1 MSETQQAVFVGKSR
15 TNTYRDYLA
24 EDTFFVVFECDD
36 VPKEEG
42 KNILNHI
49 LESKEQHGEI
59 TNMHDFE
66 DWTHKAVFTPD
77 MPVDFSLALGV
88 LNGNVM
94 YIKTVG
100 EGEIHLRRGKDF
112 VRVIHSEKVASGFIT
127 EQDMLVFT
135 TATFRR
141 LVEEEEK
148 LKGPLDKGSADQIV
162 QTLEDYYDEKGDGGS
177 LAVFAEVTSLTAAAK
192 PVKHS
197 PSYHKAAVEHT
208 EDDSEEQAEV
218 ARPGVVTT
226 GVAPVAATPP
236 IVGGK
241 RDFNEAPAETKRRN
255 LDSDGS
261 NEDGD
266 ELDKEPAAKST
277 FFSRIKLPSG
287 GRQSQRSKMITMGVL
302 AVIMVIFVWSVV
314 FGYQRR
320 QAAQARKQIDAVEAS
335 VAKKTTEAED
345 VAFLNMDRAI
355 ELLEEAKAE
364 VADLRESVGKG
375 YAREIDT
382 IATSITEKENAIV
395 QKDVQEPEEFYD
407 LALEDQKAKGDK
419 MFLEEDK
426 IAILDKTNDT
436 IYNFSADKKSIES
449 SKNSAVGDATIVGMV
464 DGALRFFVPGKG
476 LYEFTDDTKVKQLIK
491 NDSKWGTIADIAFF
505 GGNVYMLDP
514 KEGDIYKYA
523 VIADGFGEKTSYFT
537 GTVPDLDTANS
548 LKIDASVY
556 IGLSDSVLKFTRGLI
571 DEFNVTLPEKSPEI
585 VDIFTDENTERVYAW
600 DKKNASIY
608 IISKT
613 GSYEG
618 QVKSSVLA
626 KASDFVVY
634 NNQILVLSGSKIY
647 TLSNDDTSSAE
658 EKDEN

>member
-15 TNTYRDYLA
+15 THTYRDYLA
-24 EDTFFVVFECDD
+24 EDTCFLVFECDD
-36 VPKEEG
+36 TTKDEG
-42 KNILNHI
+42 KKILNHI
-49 LESKEQHGEI
+49 LESKEQHGDI
-59 TNMHDFE
+59 GNMQDFE
-66 DWTHKAVFTPD
+66 DWAHKAIFTPD
-77 MPVDFSLALGV
+77 MPVDFSMALGV

-112 VRVIHSEKVASGFIT
+112 VRVIHSEKVASGYLK

-135 TATFRR
+135 TSTFRR

-148 LKGPLDKGSADQIV
+148 LKGTLDKGTVDQIV
-162 QTLEDYYDEKGDGGS
+162 QILEGYYDEKGDGGA
-177 LAVFAEVTSLTAAAK
+177 LAVFAEVTSLTATAVQ
-192 PVKHS
+192 VKHTS
-197 PSYHKAAVEHT
+197 APPVPVPS
-208 EDDSEEQAEV
+208 
-218 ARPGVVTT
+218 
-226 GVAPVAATPP
+226 VAPVVATPP
-236 IVGGK
+236 VAGEK
-241 RDFNEAPAETKRRN
+241 RDFVEPT
-255 LDSDGS
+255 SD
-261 NEDGD
+261 DGFD
-266 ELDKEPAAKST
+266 ESARKQNI
-277 FFSRIKLPSG
+277 FSRIKLPNG
-287 GRQSQRSKMITMGVL
+287 GGQTKRSKMITMGVL
-302 AVIMVIFVWSVV
+302 AVILVIFVWSVV

-320 QAAQARKQIDAVEAS
+320 QAAQARKQIDTVEAS

-375 YAREIDT
+375 YSREIDT
-382 IATSITEKENAIV
+382 IAETITEKENAIV

-426 IAILDKTNDT
+426 IAILDKANDT
-436 IYNFSADKKSIES
+436 LYNFSADKKSIES

-476 LYEFTDDTKVKQLIK
+476 LYEFTDDTKVEQLIK
-491 NDSKWGTIADIAFF
+491 NDKDWGSIADIAFF

-514 KEGDIYKYA
+514 KEGDIHKYA

-537 GTVPDLDTANS
+537 GTVPDLENANS

-556 IGLSDSVLKFTRGLI
+556 IGLSDSVIKFTRGLV
-571 DEFNVTLPEKSPEI
+571 DEFNVTLPEKNLDI

-618 QVKSSVLA
+618 QVKASVLA

-647 TLSNDDTSSAE
+647 TLSNDGSSSEE